1 MRIIIKAIIRHS
13 NFAYSVFKSIVVIG
27 KILFVMLMYG
37 FIKCYFAVALYAIM
51 RYKLFK
57 GSRQTNNSC
66 VP

>member
-13 NFAYSVFKSIVVIG
+13 NFAYSVFKFIVVVR

-51 RYKLFK
+51 R
-57 GSRQTNNSC
+57 
-66 VP
+66 

>member
-13 NFAYSVFKSIVVIG
+13 NFAYSAFKFIVVVR
-27 KILFVMLMYG
+27 KILFVILMYG
-37 FIKCYFAVALYAIM
+37 FIKCYFAVSLYAIM

-57 GSRQTNNSC
+57 GLWQINNSC